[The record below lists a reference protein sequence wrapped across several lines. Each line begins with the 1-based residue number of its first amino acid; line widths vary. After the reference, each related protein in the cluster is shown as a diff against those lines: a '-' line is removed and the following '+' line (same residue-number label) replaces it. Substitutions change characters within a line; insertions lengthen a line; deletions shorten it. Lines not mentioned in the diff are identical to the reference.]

1 VSLTTSIQTIVST
14 LYPDATFLLSSKF
27 HANREAI
34 SIQASALPLII
45 LDNEL
50 TKNAE
55 IKKNNNIQ
63 KETRILI
70 SFLTQD
76 TPNNTDLQTDAIRE
90 AMEAM
95 ADKVAANIWQLIDVR
110 PLKNENQI
118 YKLVPMFHIG
128 PSNLSGVALDM
139 LVNYNEVIN
148 MCAT

>member
-1 VSLTTSIQTIVST
+1 MSLTTSVQLITET

-34 SIQASALPLII
+34 SISTSGLPLVI

-55 IKKNNNIQ
+55 IKKNYNVQ

-90 AMEAM
+90 AMESM
-95 ADKVAANIWQLIDVR
+95 ADRVAVNIWQLAEVMPIG
-110 PLKNENQI
+110 NQK
-118 YKLVPMFHIG
+118 YKLVPLFHVG

-139 LVNYNEVIN
+139 LVNYNETVNI
-148 MCAT
+148 CLIP

>member
-1 VSLTTSIQTIVST
+1 MSLTTSIQTIVST

-27 HANREAI
+27 HANREAL
-34 SIQASALPLII
+34 SVATSALPLII

-50 TKNAE
+50 TKNVE

-63 KETRILI
+63 KDTRVLI

-90 AMEAM
+90 AMEVM
-95 ADKVAANIWQLIDVR
+95 ADKVAVNIWQIAEVI
-110 PLKNENQI
+110 PIGNQK
-118 YKLVPMFHIG
+118 YKLVPLFHVG

-139 LVNYNEVIN
+139 LVNYNEVTN
-148 MCAT
+148 MCAI